1 MKMKQQIKT
10 DHVVLSQ
17 QSLRELC
24 LFAGAGGG
32 ILGGTILGWRTVCA
46 VENAPYARDCLL
58 ARQRDGCLPRFPI
71 WDDVCTFD
79 GKPWKGSI
87 DIVSGGFPCQDISAA
102 GRGKGITGERSG
114 LWKEMARIVGEV
126 RPRYVFVENS
136 PLLVKRG
143 LAVVIGD
150 LASMGYAT
158 RWGIVG
164 AHHAGA
170 PHKRDR
176 IWIVADAHGFL
187 CRTRSNGRAYSA
199 SKGSNCESPR
209 SGQGVELA
217 DTISD
222 RRQERGSKSEGIQG
236 GSPTEFGSSQVPNT
250 KSERCGEA
258 GQFRHNESK
267 ERPPCGGQ
275 NVASPL
281 CIGSASGIPEPG
293 KWQERISKELIDGDS
308 RWPIPGSW
316 WESEP
321 QLGRVANGVANRV
334 DIHGATPEVNV
345 ERVGI
350 RIPHRGH
357 RLKAIGNGQV
367 PMSAALAWVILTG
380 EDDENTDRL

>member
-1 MKMKQQIKT
+1 
-10 DHVVLSQ
+10 
-17 QSLRELC
+17 
-24 LFAGAGGG
+24 
-32 ILGGTILGWRTVCA
+32 
-46 VENAPYARDCLL
+46 
-58 ARQRDGCLPRFPI
+58 
-71 WDDVCTFD
+71 
-79 GKPWKGSI
+79 
-87 DIVSGGFPCQDISAA
+87 
-102 GRGKGITGERSG
+102 
-114 LWKEMARIVGEV
+114 MARIVGEV

-222 RRQERGSKSEGIQG
+222 RRQERGSKSE
-236 GSPTEFGSSQVPNT
+236 
-250 KSERCGEA
+250 
-258 GQFRHNESK
+258 
-267 ERPPCGGQ
+267 
-275 NVASPL
+275 
-281 CIGSASGIPEPG
+281 
-293 KWQERISKELIDGDS
+293 RISKELIDGDS

-380 EDDENTDRL
+380 EDEI